1 MAKKRYTG
9 AKVAIF
15 SVSAAAVMYG
25 TAWLGV
31 HQQPAAA
38 TSTAATD
45 SAQQPV
51 ALAATSSGAVSTAA
65 KAPSASTAPQVTTAR
80 AKKSRAS

>member
-15 SVSAAAVMYG
+15 GVSAAAVIYG
-25 TAWLGV
+25 TAWLGAN
-31 HQQPAAA
+31 QQPVDATTTRAA
-38 TSTAATD
+38 D

-51 ALAATSSGAVSTAA
+51 APAATSPVTSSTAT
-65 KAPSASTAPQVTTAR
+65 KAPAASTAPLVTTAR